1 MEIRGSQVMITGCNR
16 GIGKAVAL
24 MAAADGAHLHVVNR
38 KSDPELLNELTNAG
52 AASVTFYSLDLGRKE
67 NIDQFLKETQN
78 LQIDILFNNAGLLTG
93 GLLENQT
100 VDEIYA
106 MLQVNVNALIHLTHG
121 FLPRMIAAKKG
132 KIINHASVTGVM
144 HFPCATTYAASK
156 AAVIAFTDSLRVELK
171 GTGVTTLV
179 LVTPGIETDM
189 YKDIP
194 NRYGKNI
201 DLTFMKGMPTK
212 KYAQMIREAIL
223 EDLDVLKP
231 QGFSG
236 VGVLMAQHAPK
247 LFESLVLKRFQR

>member
-1 MEIRGSQVMITGCNR
+1 MEIRGSHVMITGCNR

-24 MAAADGAHLHVVNR
+24 MCAADGAHLHIVNR
-38 KSDPELLNELTNAG
+38 KADQALEEELTQAG
-52 AASVTFYSLDLGRKE
+52 AASLKFYQLDLSQRA
-67 NIDQFLKETQN
+67 NIDQFLKDTKD

-121 FLPRMIAAKKG
+121 FLPRMIARKRG

-156 AAVIAFTDSLRVELK
+156 AAVIAFTDSLRAELK

-179 LVTPGIETDM
+179 LVTP
-189 YKDIP
+189 
-194 NRYGKNI
+194 
-201 DLTFMKGMPTK
+201 
-212 KYAQMIREAIL
+212 
-223 EDLDVLKP
+223 
-231 QGFSG
+231 
-236 VGVLMAQHAPK
+236 
-247 LFESLVLKRFQR
+247 